1 MHLYC
6 YFDTALRLFL
16 KPDVHTHL
24 IRKNAFLSNNDKF
37 LEEITMK
44 LPMALFNTI
53 NPQDFFCRQV
63 QNVQFYNK
71 SSKMKTHHD
80 KTNIL

>member
-37 LEEITMK
+37 LEVINDEASYGK
-44 LPMALFNTI
+44 FYHYQSARLLLPSGKKCA
-53 NPQDFFCRQV
+53 
-63 QNVQFYNK
+63 
-71 SSKMKTHHD
+71 
-80 KTNIL
+80 ILQ